1 MVAAICYAWL
11 LENRIRT
18 KKEGVEGGDGEAAA
32 AVVPVMNM
40 RRGKMWKQR
49 QVAWL
54 FHHVGLDATALLF
67 SDEVLALLD
76 LHMYLSYICALKVT
90 LLDFAKERDSC
101 LEAKCS

>member
-18 KKEGVEGGDGEAAA
+18 KKDVEGGEGEALT
-32 AVVPVMNM
+32 VVPVMNM

-67 SDEVLALLD
+67 SDEVLALVD
-76 LHMYLSYICALKVT
+76 CMH
-90 LLDFAKERDSC
+90 
-101 LEAKCS
+101 